1 MCRNPKELPIL
12 PSVNS
17 TTMAFETCLP
27 RADKLEAEREDV
39 PATNSYTAAVD
50 DSVHVFLVPVTQ
62 I

>member
-1 MCRNPKELPIL
+1 
-12 PSVNS
+12 
-17 TTMAFETCLP
+17 MAFETCLP